1 MKKIKISP
9 VVQFSSI
16 LMEPKLHEIYI
27 CSEILEPAHYID
39 QFNTIRHA
47 SELDTIRFIL
57 NTKGGVLATAL
68 QFIRVMGESKAHIIT
83 SIEGDCMSAGTM
95 IFLAGHE
102 FEIAANSS
110 IMIHNYTGGIVGKAH
125 EIHSQSDFQ
134 KQWANDFLNDIYDQ
148 FLTKEEIN
156 LVLSGKDL
164 YFTTNEAAIRCEKL
178 LQYREEL
185 SALIEEVEEE
195 ENNE

>member
-1 MKKIKISP
+1 MQPI
-9 VVQFSSI
+9 
-16 LMEPKLHEIYI
+16 
-27 CSEILEPAHYID
+27 HYID

-47 SELDTIRFIL
+47 QEEDTVRIIL
-57 NTKGGVLATAL
+57 NTRGGVLATAL

-102 FEIAANSS
+102 FEIAAHSS
-110 IMIHNYTGGIVGKAH
+110 IMIHNYTGGIIGKAH

-134 KQWANDFLNDIYDQ
+134 KQWATDFYNDIYDQ
-148 FLTKEEIN
+148 FLTKEEID

-164 YFTTNEAAIRCEKL
+164 YMTTNEAALRCDKL
-178 LQYREEL
+178 LTYREEL
-185 SALIEEVEEE
+185 AELIQEEY
-195 ENNE
+195 NNE

>member
-1 MKKIKISP
+1 MRKQKIHP
-9 VVQFSSI
+9 VTQFSSV
-16 LMEPKLHEIYI
+16 LMQPMLHEIYI
-27 CSEILEPAHYID
+27 CTEIMEPTLYVD

-47 SELDTIRFIL
+47 QEEDTIRIIL
-57 NTKGGVLATAL
+57 NTRGGVLATAL

-102 FEIAANSS
+102 FEIAAHSS
-110 IMIHNYTGGIVGKAH
+110 IMIHNYNGGMAGKAH

-134 KQWANDFLNDIYDQ
+134 KVWANDLLNDIYDQ

-164 YFTTNEAAIRCEKL
+164 YLTTNEAAVRCEKL
-178 LQYREEL
+178 LKYREDL
-185 SALIEEVEEE
+185 RTLIEEDES
-195 ENNE
+195 NNE